1 MNSKT
6 RAMALI
12 SATLFVAA
20 FIGCSDNAKPA
31 RTAAD
36 EGPAPSS
43 SAPLPPPALPPP
55 APSTASSDTPT
66 APPPKKVFVVELD
79 ASGTSLNDGVVIEVA
94 YDRMIFLRD
103 SRMAPD
109 CSNVQ
114 VTNLYM
120 KSMGSICQVGFLPLE
135 QGFKPG
141 DVKDATWKVGSE
153 QRSFKVKVLP
163 SPKTKKAE
171 TDDEDATFW
180 RHAKSWLHENVL
192 AMR

>member
-1 MNSKT
+1 MTKTT

-12 SATLFVAA
+12 SASLFVAA
-20 FIGCSDNAKPA
+20 FVGCSENAKPA
-31 RTAAD
+31 KSAAN

-43 SAPLPPPALPPP
+43 SAPPPPPALPPP
-55 APSTASSDTPT
+55 SPSTASSDTPT

-79 ASGTSLNDGVVIEVA
+79 ASGTTLSDGVVIEVA
-94 YDRMIFLRD
+94 LDRMIFLRD

-135 QGFKPG
+135 QGLKPG
-141 DVKDATWKVGSE
+141 EQRDATWKVGSE
-153 QRSFKVKVLP
+153 QRSFKDKCLP
-163 SPKTKKAE
+163 APKKADA
-171 TDDEDATFW
+171 DDQDATFW
-180 RHAKSWLHENVL
+180 RHAKAWLHENVL